1 MTILCCKVQPKWPII
16 LAVHFRKTRMEI
28 MLVMTNLTNNYARK
42 IYQSLH
48 FASVYTP
55 CCLLLGV
62 VAQSLKPV
70 KLLRPQ
76 LPTFLLFRDWRSVPL
91 QCWIRLHFCT
101 ALPTKSYRLYPY
113 RNALQVPI
121 LLVNCCVCL
130 HVALRMFKLLCRILN

>member
-1 MTILCCKVQPKWPII
+1 M
-16 LAVHFRKTRMEI
+16 LAVHFRKTRTEI
-28 MLVMTNLTNNYARK
+28 MLVMTTLTNNYARK

-62 VAQSLKPV
+62 VAQSFKPV

-76 LPTFLLFRDWRSVPL
+76 LPTFLLFRDCRSVPL

-101 ALPTKSYRLYPY
+101 ALPTLLGPRTCIINGFKVLSVVSIPQCTAGPNIVGELLRLFA
-113 RNALQVPI
+113 RSFT
-121 LLVNCCVCL
+121 
-130 HVALRMFKLLCRILN
+130 HV

>member
-1 MTILCCKVQPKWPII
+1 M
-16 LAVHFRKTRMEI
+16 LAVHFLKTRMEI
-28 MLVMTNLTNNYARK
+28 MLVMTNLTNNYAKRRK

-76 LPTFLLFRDWRSVPL
+76 IPTFLLFRDYRSVPL
-91 QCWIRLHFCT
+91 QCCIRLHFCT
-101 ALPTKSYRLYPY
+101 ALPSLMGPRTCIINGFKVLSVVSIPQCTAGPNLVGE
-113 RNALQVPI
+113 LF
-121 LLVNCCVCL
+121 LLFARSFT
-130 HVALRMFKLLCRILN
+130 HV